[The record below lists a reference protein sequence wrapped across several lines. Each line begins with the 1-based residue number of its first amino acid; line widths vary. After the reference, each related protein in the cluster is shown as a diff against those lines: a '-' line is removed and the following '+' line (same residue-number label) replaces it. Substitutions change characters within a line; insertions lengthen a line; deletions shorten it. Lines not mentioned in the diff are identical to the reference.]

1 MLGVPWIYLG
11 ASPSV
16 FVSLQVYRNSVI
28 AQWKAMNLDVLL
40 TPMLGPALDLNAS
53 GRATGE
59 ACCASPE
66 ALIPSSR
73 SEFSPVHCGPWKS
86 VLLLT
91 WDLTDW
97 SATDVRVT
105 WSAGRG

>member
-1 MLGVPWIYLG
+1 M
-11 ASPSV
+11 

-66 ALIPSSR
+66 ALIPSSP
-73 SEFSPVHCGPWKS
+73 SEFSPVHCGVEEGEFWGGHPVHGGAS
-86 VLLLT
+86 CSSPGTSLI
-91 WDLTDW
+91 
-97 SATDVRVT
+97 
-105 WSAGRG
+105 GRLQT